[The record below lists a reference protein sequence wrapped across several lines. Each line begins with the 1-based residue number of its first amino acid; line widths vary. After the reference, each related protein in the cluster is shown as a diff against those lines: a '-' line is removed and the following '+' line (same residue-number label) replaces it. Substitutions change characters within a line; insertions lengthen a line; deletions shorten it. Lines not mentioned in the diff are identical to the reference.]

1 MTLHLNKHWL
11 KINTTSNI
19 HYQEVEFKLK
29 SDQWTTKCTWHIDSF
44 NNFEIVIL
52 PTQIVLQLHLNHN
65 HTQLQHK
72 DTALHSDTKHM

>member
-1 MTLHLNKHWL
+1 M

-19 HYQEVEFKLK
+19 HYPVEFKLK
-29 SDQWTTKCTWHIDSF
+29 SDQWSTKCTCIDSF

-52 PTQIVLQLHLNHN
+52 PTQIVLQLYLNHN

-72 DTALHSDTKHM
+72 DTALHSDTEYM